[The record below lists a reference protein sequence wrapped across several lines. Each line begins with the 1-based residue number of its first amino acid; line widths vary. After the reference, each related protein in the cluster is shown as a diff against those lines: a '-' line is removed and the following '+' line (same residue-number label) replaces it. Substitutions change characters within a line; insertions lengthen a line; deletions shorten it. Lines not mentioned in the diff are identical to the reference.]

1 MKPLADFAALVS
13 ELPENTPEEMV
24 SFVARSENNHVDRA
38 LAKSQEGHLLAHHRI
53 NTLSARKQ
61 WFSSPA
67 IPTRRLAAILCADAI
82 GYSRLMQDDDHH
94 TLQIL
99 KRYRACIS
107 KICLVHSGRVVN
119 TPGDSILVEFSSA
132 VEAFAAAIEIQD
144 SIKCGNGQLELQR
157 RMYFRIGLDL
167 GDILVDSDGSVYG
180 NGVNIAARMQA
191 LAGHGGIVMSGKVF
205 DEVSARLQYRFH
217 ALGRRRVKNIRDRV
231 RAYEVK
237 SPAVAKVARCD
248 AAAGPMALLRGL
260 LIAAADYLFPS
271 AGPMGVHGAL
281 ASLPEYCVTQ
291 DMP

>member
-1 MKPLADFAALVS
+1 M
-13 ELPENTPEEMV
+13 
-24 SFVARSENNHVDRA
+24 
-38 LAKSQEGHLLAHHRI
+38 
-53 NTLSARKQ
+53 
-61 WFSSPA
+61 
-67 IPTRRLAAILCADAI
+67 PTRRLAAILCADAI

-94 TLQIL
+94 TLETL

-107 KICLVHSGRVVN
+107 KICVVHNGRVVN

-132 VEAFAAAIEIQD
+132 IEAFAAAIEIQD
-144 SIKCGNGQLELQR
+144 SIKRGNGQLELQR

-231 RAYEVK
+231 RAYEFTI
-237 SPAVAKVARCD
+237 AARGTIPTRNCVQRL
-248 AAAGPMALLRGL
+248 AEILSGV
-260 LIAAADYLFPS
+260 LIATADLFAS
-271 AGPMGVHGAL
+271 AGSPGAHGAL
-281 ASLPEYCVTQ
+281 ATRTE
-291 DMP
+291 

>member
-1 MKPLADFAALVS
+1 MKPLADFAAPAS
-13 ELPENTPEEMV
+13 KLPENTSEEMV
-24 SFVARSENNHVDRA
+24 SRVACIENNRVDRA
-38 LAKSQEGHLLAHHRI
+38 RAQSQEGRLFRQHRM
-53 NTLSARKQ
+53 NGPSARKQ

-67 IPTRRLAAILCADAI
+67 MPTRRLAAILCADAI

-94 TLQIL
+94 TLETL
-99 KRYRACIS
+99 KRYRARIS
-107 KICLVHSGRVVN
+107 KICFVHNGRVVN

-144 SIKCGNGQLELQR
+144 SIKRGNGQLELQR

-191 LAGHGGIVMSGKVF
+191 LADHGGIVMSGKVF

-231 RAYEVK
+231 RAYEFRI
-237 SPAVAKVARCD
+237 AARGTTSMPNYVQRL
-248 AAAGPMALLRGL
+248 AEILSGV
-260 LIAAADYLFPS
+260 LIAAADYLFAS
-271 AGPMGVHGAL
+271 AGSPGAHGAL
-281 ASLPEYCVTQ
+281 APRTE
-291 DMP
+291 